1 MNLKD
6 LVDERNEMGVHLVD
20 ETIKAQFKLFEE
32 CYVSDGAIIKVNDI
46 FVNLREDIWK
56 YQI

>member
-6 LVDERNEMGVHLVD
+6 LVDERNEMVVHLVD
-20 ETIKAQFKLFEE
+20 ETIKAQVKLFEE
-32 CYVSDGAIIKVNDI
+32 CYVSDGAIIKVKDI
-46 FVNLREDIWK
+46 FVNLREEIWK